1 MSNFITFN
9 KIFHLKTVQSMISYD
24 DFEKV
29 DIRLGKIIEVK
40 DFPEARK
47 PAYKLWID
55 FGAETGIKRSSVQLV
70 GTYEKEELMGMLVAC
85 VVNFPVS
92 RVGPFDSEVLTL
104 VFKNTEGLGYVLITP
119 SKGTVALG
127 DRLS

>member
-1 MSNFITFN
+1 MIT
-9 KIFHLKTVQSMISYD
+9 YE

-29 DIRLGKIIEVK
+29 DIRLGKIIEVR

-47 PAYKLWID
+47 PAYKLQID
-55 FGAETGIKRSSVQLV
+55 FGAEIGVKKSSVQLV
-70 GTYEKEELMGMLVAC
+70 GTYEKEELMGLLVAC
-85 VVNFPVS
+85 VVNFPVR

-104 VFKNTEGLGYVLITP
+104 GFKNTEGMGYVLVTP
-119 SKGTVALG
+119 SKMSVQLG